1 MLSNILSFSSSLF
14 SHADKVTIIVDYY
27 SMSAWIFS
35 QISEN
40 LLSDG
45 NIVLIYNVILKKH
58 IVR

>member
-1 MLSNILSFSSSLF
+1 
-14 SHADKVTIIVDYY
+14 
-27 SMSAWIFS
+27 MSAWIFS